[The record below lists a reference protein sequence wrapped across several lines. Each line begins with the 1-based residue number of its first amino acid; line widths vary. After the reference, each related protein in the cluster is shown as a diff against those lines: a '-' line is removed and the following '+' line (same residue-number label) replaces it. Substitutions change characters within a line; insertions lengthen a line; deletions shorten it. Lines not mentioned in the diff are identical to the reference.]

1 MIVCASISCSP
12 QYRVHLVKITSEV
25 NPHYTARIR
34 TRVTFF
40 YQGEKIGSAKL
51 QNRALEAG
59 KLLRYLAITE
69 KPFDEVLA
77 YYRLSQQ
84 LLGADVLEMSL
95 SDDGESILHTGKVV
109 GKKSDLKGKP

>member
-1 MIVCASISCSP
+1 
-12 QYRVHLVKITSEV
+12 VKITSEV

-69 KPFDEVLA
+69 KPFYEVLA

-84 LLGADVLEMSL
+84 LLGADILEMSL
-95 SDDGESILHTGKVV
+95 SEDGKDILHAGKVI
-109 GKKSDLKGKP
+109 GKLSEHLY

>member
-1 MIVCASISCSP
+1 M
-12 QYRVHLVKITSEV
+12 
-25 NPHYTARIR
+25 
-34 TRVTFF
+34 TFF